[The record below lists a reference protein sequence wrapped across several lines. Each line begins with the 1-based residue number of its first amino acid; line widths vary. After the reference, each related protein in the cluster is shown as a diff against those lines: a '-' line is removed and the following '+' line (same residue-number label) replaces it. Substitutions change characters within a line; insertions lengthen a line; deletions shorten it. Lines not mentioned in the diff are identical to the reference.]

1 MYSAGEYW
9 QSDSAGGAGTR
20 GKKIVK
26 DTMDFLSRSWSA
38 SALEVVKALS
48 SPTSAGRQGIA
59 AAILEDV
66 AGCVEEE
73 ENADVI
79 TGNSFTFASPATSQ
93 LVLEKILTQSQEA
106 SQLTTGRLSHSNG
119 GPLNGGS
126 LSPPVSPSDRDD
138 SKYGGPSIPA
148 KPVYR
153 EEAEP
158 WEDGLKTEG
167 TKERVTR
174 AQTAHLHAAVSVAGL
189 SALQWPPFPS
199 LPLQLQVRMT
209 PQPASSLPLPLRPP
223 SLPRSA
229 LRLQS
234 LSAARA
240 WSHSCRSSLRRL
252 SINSRAERAA
262 TLKARVLKEMWNTAA
277 VIPNFLS
284 RGSELLKRTRK
295 GKVNHF
301 RSLQPCPSFTNAE
314 RSCSDLHW
322 KMVSVYIHRTAQ
334 VKLKMKSRH
343 VAGTITKKKKHVVIE
358 VCRDIPSWPG
368 RHLLSGGEERRYFG
382 LKTAEKRVIEFE
394 CKGRR
399 AYEMWTTGVSRLLAM
414 AHSSTLRPCR
424 ISPSSHPQISIIL
437 GGPRQDILAARCRDL
452 RQKKK
457 FTSFPLHCEH
467 LLLLL
472 SSVLLMMS

>member
-20 GKKIVK
+20 GKEIVK

-48 SPTSAGRQGIA
+48 SPTSAGGQGIA

-73 ENADVI
+73 DADII

-93 LVLEKILTQSQEA
+93 LVLQKILTQSQEA

-119 GPLNGGS
+119 PLNGGS
-126 LSPPVSPSDRDD
+126 LSDSPPVSPSDRDD
-138 SKYGGPSIPA
+138 FKYGGPSIPA

-153 EEAEP
+153 GGSRTMGR
-158 WEDGLKTEG
+158 WLKDR
-167 TKERVTR
+167 KERRKEVTR

-189 SALQWPPFPS
+189 SAAVAAVSVATAATSSKDDSTARIKFAIASAATLIAAQCVEAAES
-199 LPLQLQVRMT
+199 LGAERGHIVAAVASAVSIRT
-209 PQPASSLPLPLRPP
+209 PGDMATLTAAAGT
-223 SLPRSA
+223 A
-229 LRLQS
+229 LRG
-234 LSAARA
+234 
-240 WSHSCRSSLRRL
+240 
-252 SINSRAERAA
+252 AA
-262 TLKARVLKEMWNTAA
+262 TLKARVLKEMWNTTA
-277 VIPNFLS
+277 VIPVEKGCEKNRRHWNRHSENKPAVSSSDFIPGQNFLGLCNQNLLS

-295 GKVNHF
+295 G
-301 RSLQPCPSFTNAE
+301 
-314 RSCSDLHW
+314 DLHW

-368 RHLLSGGEERRYFG
+368 RHLLSSGEERRYFG
-382 LKTAEKRVIEFE
+382 LKTAEQRVIEFE

-399 AYEMWTTGVSRLLAM
+399 SYEMWTTGVSRLLAM
-414 AHSSTLRPCR
+414 VGEMAWSAS
-424 ISPSSHPQISIIL
+424 
-437 GGPRQDILAARCRDL
+437 
-452 RQKKK
+452 
-457 FTSFPLHCEH
+457 
-467 LLLLL
+467 
-472 SSVLLMMS
+472 